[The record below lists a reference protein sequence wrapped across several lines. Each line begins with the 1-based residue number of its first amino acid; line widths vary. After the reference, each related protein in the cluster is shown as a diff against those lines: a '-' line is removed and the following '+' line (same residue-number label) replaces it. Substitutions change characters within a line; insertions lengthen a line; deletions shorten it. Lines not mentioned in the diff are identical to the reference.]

1 MKFSIKK
8 GYIVLGALVLA
19 LGAAVYL
26 NWDYMRQEDYIAAGA
41 ETQTPEDGQGTANY
55 GDAYFVS
62 ARLNRT
68 QSRDEAMDALKY
80 MLEDSAME
88 EGVAAVLAQ
97 QAQSLAK
104 TIETEGKIENIIKA
118 KGFTECMVYLD
129 ENKVDVIV
137 QSSGLTDSEAAQIMD
152 AVMAEVPGFLRCCAG
167 FRGHLRS
174 APQCRDAWPSRS
186 APHQTRPCQ
195 ISASWPVCRHHKNLW
210 GGY

>member
-41 ETQTPEDGQGTANY
+41 ETQTPEDGQGAANY

-152 AVMAEVPGFLRCCAG
+152 AVMAEV
-167 FRGHLRS
+167 S
-174 APQCRDAWPSRS
+174 VEESNVS
-186 APHQTRPCQ
+186 
-195 ISASWPVCRHHKNLW
+195 IIEIK
-210 GGY
+210 

>member
-1 MKFSIKK
+1 MKLSIKK
-8 GYIVLGALVLA
+8 GHIVLGALVLA

-26 NWDYMRQEDYIAAGA
+26 NWDYMKQTDYVAAGN
-41 ETQTPEDGQGTANY
+41 TNQTTNENEGTANY

-62 ARLNRT
+62 ARLSRT

-88 EGVAAVLAQ
+88 EGAAAVLAQ

-129 ENKVDVIV
+129 EDKVDVIV
-137 QSSGLTDSEAAQIMD
+137 QSTGLTDSEAAQIMD
-152 AVMAEVPGFLRCCAG
+152 AVMSEVEVEESNVSIIAQMSIVNAKKLKIYFYSASRHSRKHIAEVFQPNIS
-167 FRGHLRS
+167 RG
-174 APQCRDAWPSRS
+174 
-186 APHQTRPCQ
+186 
-195 ISASWPVCRHHKNLW
+195 
-210 GGY
+210 

>member
-1 MKFSIKK
+1 MKLSIKK
-8 GYIVLGALVLA
+8 GHIVLGALVLA

-26 NWDYMRQEDYIAAGA
+26 NWDYMKQTDYVAAGNTNQA
-41 ETQTPEDGQGTANY
+41 TNENEGTANY

-62 ARLNRT
+62 GRLSRT

-88 EGVAAVLAQ
+88 EGAAAVLAQ

-129 ENKVDVIV
+129 EDKVDVIV
-137 QSSGLTDSEAAQIMD
+137 QSTGLTDSEAAQIMD
-152 AVMAEVPGFLRCCAG
+152 AVMSEVEVEE
-167 FRGHLRS
+167 S
-174 APQCRDAWPSRS
+174 NVS
-186 APHQTRPCQ
+186 
-195 ISASWPVCRHHKNLW
+195 IIEIK
-210 GGY
+210 